1 MTDHQLFASADLKR
15 RPFRTTLTLISL
27 TSVVTATTF
36 VFLFG
41 NVLLDVS
48 SFAVTSA
55 LSSSF
60 GTFFST
66 FVWTILLLVF
76 VLGAVVVSTTISLE
90 MVTRR
95 RDIGLMKSIGTLLDT
110 IFDFFMA
117 QSVIILLASIA
128 LGLGFGTIL
137 YILGMIWLGT
147 VVPTIQLTNAFPILQ
162 IAVLALVL
170 IIAGYLSAQKPIY
183 DTVQESPSL
192 ALNPDVGTKVRVV
205 GYLDSFGLPFR
216 IATKG
221 TGRRIKGTRRTIISL
236 FLSFTIAS
244 LLWIGGGV
252 VHTTSISY
260 VTRSMGTNVVAVG
273 NPDLLNSYY
282 NSYSLY
288 GSPLNASFNYL
299 SGPDMVPTQLID
311 DIGDILGVY
320 RVESRLVVYSEV
332 EELPAIL
339 WNEELEQYEYIGLDR
354 TSSAALVGIDWDST
368 ISDWYYE
375 GSQLNNPQ
383 QVWIGGRMATEIF
396 VDPLVQSL
404 GVQGISLE
412 IQAQAFDTLNGGMMA
427 LMDLSQLQTAYG
439 VSGTNL
445 LLVQLEE
452 YDDSLISQIDIIA
465 ESYGLDISRQ
475 QDVLEGNL
483 ETIDAIWALLN
494 PLAIVTLLSA
504 FLSLMNYLLV
514 SVFGRLRDYIIMR
527 SIGAKPSF
535 LAKVMIAEGLDVG
548 LRAGIPALIV
558 STMLSIYALI
568 PEAAVPSLAYL
579 PVSVIIVLIAM
590 IAVILLAAIPTY
602 VFFATRNDLIVSEFS
617 S

>member
-1 MTDHQLFASADLKR
+1 MSDHQMFASRDLKR
-15 RPFRTTLTLISL
+15 RPFRSSLTLISL

-36 VFLFG
+36 IFLFG

-48 SFAVTSA
+48 TFAVANA

-76 VLGAVVVSTTISLE
+76 VLGVVVVSTTVSLE

-117 QSVIILLASIA
+117 QSVIMLLASIA
-128 LGLGFGTIL
+128 LGLAFGTVL
-137 YILGMIWLGT
+137 YMVGMIWLSGFI
-147 VVPTIQLTNAFPILQ
+147 PTLQFTNTFPVIQLSILA
-162 IAVLALVL
+162 IVLVF
-170 IIAGYLSAQKPIY
+170 AGYFSAQKPIY
-183 DTVQESPSL
+183 DTVQEAPAL
-192 ALNPDVGTKVRVV
+192 ALNPDVGTKVRVA
-205 GYLDSFGLPFR
+205 GFLDGLGLSYR

-221 TGRRIKGTRRTIISL
+221 TGRRLRGTRRTVISL

-244 LLWIGGGV
+244 ILWIGGGV
-252 VHTTSISY
+252 VHTTSSAY
-260 VTRSMGTNVVAVG
+260 VTRSMGTNVVAIG
-273 NPDLLNSYY
+273 NPTLLDSYY
-282 NSYSLY
+282 DAYSLY
-288 GSPLNASFNYL
+288 GEPLNDSFSYL
-299 SGPDMVPTQLID
+299 DGADMIPAALVDELETT
-311 DIGDILGVY
+311 LGVH
-320 RVESRLVVYSEV
+320 RVESRLVVYSDV
-332 EELPAIL
+332 EENPGII

-354 TSSAALVGIDWDST
+354 TSSAVLVGVDWETT

-375 GSQLNNPQ
+375 GRRIENSNQI
-383 QVWIGGRMATEIF
+383 WIGGKMASDFFE
-396 VDPLVQSL
+396 DPLVQSL
-404 GVQGISLE
+404 GVQGNSLE
-412 IQAQAFDTLNGGMMA
+412 IKAKAFDILNGGMMA
-427 LMDLSQLQTAYG
+427 IMGLSQLQSFYG
-439 VSGTNL
+439 ISGTNL
-445 LLVQLEE
+445 ILVQLDD
-452 YDDSLISQIDIIA
+452 YDDSLISQIDLLA
-465 ESYGLDISRQ
+465 ESFGFDSFRQ

-483 ETIDAIWALLN
+483 ESISAIWALLN

-527 SIGAKPSF
+527 SVGAKPSF
-535 LAKVMIAEGLDVG
+535 LAKVMIAEGMDVG

-558 STMLSIYALI
+558 ATLLSIYVLI

-579 PVSVIIVLIAM
+579 PVSIIAVLVTM
-590 IAVILLAAIPTY
+590 IAVILLTSIPTY
-602 VFFATRNDLIVSEFS
+602 VFFATRNDLRVSEFS

>member
-1 MTDHQLFASADLKR
+1 MSEHQIFASRDLKR

-48 SFAVTSA
+48 TFSVASA

-76 VLGAVVVSTTISLE
+76 VLGAAVVSTTISLE

-117 QSVIILLASIA
+117 QSVIMLLASIV
-128 LGLGFGTIL
+128 LGLSFGTIL
-137 YILGMIWLGT
+137 YIAGIIWLSGFI
-147 VVPTIQLTNAFPILQ
+147 PNIQLTNSFPIIQLS
-162 IAVLALVL
+162 VLAVVLV
-170 IIAGYLSAQKPIY
+170 IAGYFSAQKPIY

-192 ALNPDVGTKVRVV
+192 ALNPDVGTKVRVS
-205 GYLDSFGLPFR
+205 GFLDSFGLSFR

-221 TGRRIKGTRRTIISL
+221 TGRRLKGTRRTVLSL

-244 LLWIGGGV
+244 ILWIGGGV
-252 VHTTSISY
+252 VHTTSSSY
-260 VTRSMGTNVVAVG
+260 VTRSMGENIVAVG
-273 NPDLLNSYY
+273 NPDLLDSYY
-282 NSYSLY
+282 DSYSLY
-288 GSPLNASFNYL
+288 GSPLDNSFNYL
-299 SGPDMVPTQLID
+299 SSSDMIPSALTTDL
-311 DIGDILGVY
+311 GDILGVY
-320 RVESRLVVYSEV
+320 AVEQRLVVYSEIEAKRV
-332 EELPAIL
+332 TV
-339 WNEELEQYEYIGLDR
+339 WNEELEQYEIVGEDR
-354 TSSAALVGIDWDST
+354 TSNAVLVGINWDSS

-375 GSQLNNPQ
+375 GRIPENTE
-383 QVWIGGRMATEIF
+383 QVWIGGKMASDLFE
-396 VDPLVQSL
+396 DPLIQNL
-404 GVQGISLE
+404 EVQGNTLE
-412 IQAQAFDTLNGGMMA
+412 IKAQAFDILNGGMMA
-427 LMDLSQLQTAYG
+427 LMELSELQNSFG

-445 LLVQLEE
+445 VLVQLED
-452 YDDSLISQIDIIA
+452 YDDSLISEIEILA
-465 ESYGLDISRQ
+465 ESYGFGIFRQ

-494 PLAIVTLLSA
+494 PLALVTLLSA

-527 SIGAKPSF
+527 SVGAKPSF
-535 LAKVMIAEGLDVG
+535 IAKVMIAEGLEVG

-558 STMLSIYALI
+558 STLLSIYMLI

-579 PVSVIIVLIAM
+579 PLSIVAVMVTM
-590 IAVILLAAIPTY
+590 IGVILLASIPTY
-602 VFFATRNDLIVSEFS
+602 IFFATRTDLIVSEFS

>member
-1 MTDHQLFASADLKR
+1 MTDRQLFASADLKR

-48 SFAVTSA
+48 SFTVASA

-76 VLGAVVVSTTISLE
+76 VLGAVVVSTTVSLE

-117 QSVIILLASIA
+117 QSVIILLASVA

-147 VVPTIQLTNAFPILQ
+147 VVPSIQLTNTFPILQ
-162 IAVLALVL
+162 VAVLAIVL
-170 IIAGYLSAQKPIY
+170 LIAGYLSAQKPIY

-192 ALNPDVGTKVRVV
+192 SLNPDVGTKVRVA

-221 TGRRIKGTRRTIISL
+221 TGRRLKGTRRTVISL

-260 VTRSMGTNVVAVG
+260 VTRSMGTNVVALG

-299 SGPDMVPTQLID
+299 SGSDMVPTQLLD
-311 DIGDILGVY
+311 DIEDILGVY
-320 RVESRLVVYSEV
+320 RVESRLIVYSEV

-354 TSSAALVGIDWDST
+354 TSSAALVGVNWDST

-375 GSQLNNPQ
+375 GQRFDNPQ
-383 QVWIGGRMATEIF
+383 QVWIGGRMATDLF

-427 LMDLSQLQTAYG
+427 LMDLSQLQSAYG

-452 YDDSLISQIDIIA
+452 YDDSIISQIDILA
-465 ESYGLDISRQ
+465 EGYGLDTFRQ

-483 ETIDAIWALLN
+483 VTIDAIWALLN
-494 PLAIVTLLSA
+494 PIAIVTLLSA

-514 SVFGRLRDYIIMR
+514 SVFGRLRDYIIMK

-558 STMLSIYALI
+558 STVLSIYALI

-579 PVSVIIVLIAM
+579 PVSVIVVLTAM
-590 IAVILLAAIPTY
+590 IVVILLASIPTY

>member
-1 MTDHQLFASADLKR
+1 MFASRDLKR

-48 SFAVTSA
+48 SFAVASA

-76 VLGAVVVSTTISLE
+76 VLGTVVVSTTISLE

-117 QSVIILLASIA
+117 QSVIILLASIV
-128 LGLGFGTIL
+128 LGLAFGTIL
-137 YILGMIWLGT
+137 YMAGMVWISAI
-147 VVPTIQLTNAFPILQ
+147 VPGLQFANTFPVIQLSFLTI
-162 IAVLALVL
+162 VLV
-170 IIAGYLSAQKPIY
+170 IAGYFSAQKPIY
-183 DTVQESPSL
+183 DAVQESPSV
-192 ALNPDVGTKVRVV
+192 ALNPDVGTKVRVS
-205 GYLDSFGLPFR
+205 GFLDSFGLPFR

-221 TGRRIKGTRRTIISL
+221 TGRRLRGTRRTVLSL

-252 VHTTSISY
+252 VQTTSSAY
-260 VTRSMGTNVVAVG
+260 VTRSMGTNVIAVG
-273 NPDLLNSYY
+273 NPALLDSYY
-282 NSYSLY
+282 DAYSLY
-288 GSPLNASFNYL
+288 GSPLNDSFNFL
-299 SGPDMVPTQLID
+299 DSADMMPIQLVD
-311 DIGDILGVY
+311 DLEDILGVN
-320 RVESRLVVYSEV
+320 RVDSRLVVYSEV
-332 EELPAIL
+332 EEMPAII
-339 WNEELEQYEYIGLDR
+339 WNEEFEQYERIGEDR
-354 TSSAALVGIDWDST
+354 ISSAALVGLDWDTT
-368 ISDWYYE
+368 ISDWYFE
-375 GSQLNNPQ
+375 GRSIDQTG
-383 QVWIGGRMATEIF
+383 QVWIGGKMASDFFE
-396 VDPLVQSL
+396 DPLIQSL
-404 GVQGISLE
+404 GVGGVSLD
-412 IQAQAFDTLNGGMMA
+412 IKAQAFDILNGGMMA
-427 LMDLSQLQTAYG
+427 LMDLTQLQSYVG

-445 LLVQLEE
+445 ALVQLEE
-452 YDDSLISQIDIIA
+452 YDDSIILQIDALA
-465 ESYGLDISRQ
+465 ESYGFDIFRQ
-475 QDVLEGNL
+475 QDVLENNL
-483 ETIDAIWALLN
+483 QAISAIWALLN

-535 LAKVMIAEGLDVG
+535 LAKVMIAEGLEVG

-558 STMLSIYALI
+558 ATLLSIYSLI
-568 PEAAVPSLAYL
+568 PEAAVSSLAYL
-579 PVSVIIVLIAM
+579 PVSIIAVLGTM
-590 IAVILLAAIPTY
+590 IVVILLASIPTF
-602 VFFATRNDLIVSEFS
+602 VFFATRNDLRVSEFS

>member
-1 MTDHQLFASADLKR
+1 MSEHQMYASRDLKR

-48 SFAVTSA
+48 SFSVAGA

-66 FVWTILLLVF
+66 FVWTILLLVL

-117 QSVIILLASIA
+117 QSVIVLLASIV
-128 LGLGFGTIL
+128 LGLAFGTIL
-137 YILGMIWLGT
+137 YMVGMIWLGSLI
-147 VVPTIQLTNAFPILQ
+147 PTLQLTNTFPIIQLTAL
-162 IAVLALVL
+162 AVIL
-170 IIAGYLSAQKPIY
+170 IIAGYFSAQKPIY

-192 ALNPDVGTKVRVV
+192 ALNPDVGTKVRVS
-205 GYLDSFGLPFR
+205 GFLDSFGLSFR

-221 TGRRIKGTRRTIISL
+221 TGRRIKGTRRTVISL

-252 VHTTSISY
+252 VQTTSSNY
-260 VTRSMGTNVVAVG
+260 VVRSMGTNIIAVG
-273 NPDLLNSYY
+273 KPALLNSYY
-282 NSYSLY
+282 DAYSLY
-288 GSPLNASFNYL
+288 GSPLNDSFNFL
-299 SGPDMVPTQLID
+299 DNSDMVPNPLVD
-311 DIGDILGVY
+311 DIENILGVT
-320 RVESRLVVYSEV
+320 RTDSRLVVYSNIEAKRV
-332 EELPAIL
+332 PV
-339 WNEELEQYEYIGLDR
+339 WNEELEQWEWVGEDR
-354 TSSAALVGIDWDST
+354 PGSAALVGVDWDAT
-368 ISDWYYE
+368 ISNWYFE
-375 GSQLNNPQ
+375 GRRIDSPN
-383 QVWIGGRMATEIF
+383 QVWIGGKMSSQLFE
-396 VDPLVQSL
+396 DPLIQTL
-404 GVQGISLE
+404 DVQGHSLE
-412 IQAQAFDTLNGGMMA
+412 IKAQAFDILNGGMMA
-427 LMDLSQLQTAYG
+427 LMSITQLQSYFG
-439 VSGTNL
+439 VNGTNL
-445 LLVQLEE
+445 VLVQVDE
-452 YDDSLISQIDIIA
+452 YSASIISQIDSLA
-465 ESYGLDISRQ
+465 ESYGFDTFRQ
-475 QDVLEGNL
+475 QDVLEDNL
-483 ETIDAIWALLN
+483 SSIAAIWNLMN

-535 LAKVMIAEGLDVG
+535 LAKVMIAEGLEVG
-548 LRAGIPALIV
+548 LRAGIPALLV
-558 STMLSIYALI
+558 STLLSIYSLI
-568 PEAAVPSLAYL
+568 PEAAVTSIAYL
-579 PVSVIIVLIAM
+579 PLSVIAVLGTM
-590 IAVILLAAIPTY
+590 IIVILLASVPVYA
-602 VFFATRNDLIVSEFS
+602 FFTTRNDLRVSEFS

>member
-1 MTDHQLFASADLKR
+1 MTEHQMFASKDLKR
-15 RPFRTTLTLISL
+15 RPFRTALTLISL
-27 TSVVTATTF
+27 TSVITATTF

-41 NVLLDVS
+41 NLLLDVS
-48 SFAVTSA
+48 SFAVANA

-76 VLGAVVVSTTISLE
+76 ILGAVVVSTTISLE

-95 RDIGLMKSIGTLLDT
+95 RDIGLMKSIGTLLDA

-128 LGLGFGTIL
+128 LGLAFGTIL
-137 YILGMIWLGT
+137 YMIGLIWLSSIVTG
-147 VVPTIQLTNAFPILQ
+147 IQLTNIFPVLQ
-162 IAVLALVL
+162 LTVLAVVLV
-170 IIAGYLSAQKPIY
+170 IAGYLSAQKPIY

-192 ALNPDVGTKVRVV
+192 ALNPDVGTKVRVS
-205 GYLDSFGLPFR
+205 GFLDSFGLPFR

-221 TGRRIKGTRRTIISL
+221 TGRRLRGTRRTVLSL

-252 VHTTSISY
+252 VHTTSSTY

-273 NPDLLNSYY
+273 NPALLASYY
-282 NSYSLY
+282 DAYSLY
-288 GSPLNASFNYL
+288 GAPLNDSFNFVG
-299 SGPDMVPTQLID
+299 SADMIPDQLIAD
-311 DIGDILGVY
+311 LEDVLGITN
-320 RVESRLVVYSEV
+320 VESRLIVYSEV
-332 EELPAIL
+332 EEGPGII

-354 TSSAALVGIDWDST
+354 TSSAILVGIDWDTT

-375 GSQLNNPQ
+375 GRRIDGTG
-383 QVWIGGRMATEIF
+383 QVWIGGKMASDFFE
-396 VDPLVQSL
+396 DPLIQSL
-404 GVQGISLE
+404 RVQGASLD
-412 IQAQAFDTLNGGMMA
+412 IKAQAFDILNGGMMA
-427 LMDLSQLQTAYG
+427 IMDLSLLQNYWS

-445 LLVQLEE
+445 VLVQLDE
-452 YDDSLISQIDIIA
+452 YEDSLISQIDLLA
-465 ESYGLDISRQ
+465 ESYGFDTFRQ
-475 QDVLEGNL
+475 QDILEMNL
-483 ETIDAIWALLN
+483 ATIDAIWALLN

-514 SVFGRLRDYIIMR
+514 SVFGRLRDYVIMR
-527 SIGAKPSF
+527 SVGAKPSF

-558 STMLSIYALI
+558 STLLSIYSLI
-568 PEAAVPSLAYL
+568 PEAAVPSLVYL
-579 PVSVIIVLIAM
+579 PVSIIAVLGTM
-590 IAVILLAAIPTY
+590 ITVILLASIPTY

>member
-1 MTDHQLFASADLKR
+1 MSEHQMFASRDLKR

-48 SFAVTSA
+48 SFAVASA

-117 QSVIILLASIA
+117 QSVIILLASIV
-128 LGLGFGTIL
+128 LGLAIGTIL
-137 YILGMIWLGT
+137 YLAGMVWLGV
-147 VVPTIQLTNAFPILQ
+147 VVPSLQFANTFPVIQVAFLAI
-162 IAVLALVL
+162 VLV
-170 IIAGYLSAQKPIY
+170 IAGYFSAQKPIY
-183 DTVQESPSL
+183 DTVQESPSV
-192 ALNPDVGTKVRVV
+192 ALNPDVGTKVRVS
-205 GYLDSFGLPFR
+205 GFLDSFGLSFR

-221 TGRRIKGTRRTIISL
+221 TGRRLRGTRRTVLSL

-244 LLWIGGGV
+244 LVWIGGGV
-252 VHTTSISY
+252 VQTTSSAY
-260 VTRSMGTNVVAVG
+260 VTRSMGTNVIAIG
-273 NPDLLNSYY
+273 NPALLDSYY
-282 NSYSLY
+282 EAYSLY
-288 GSPLNASFNYL
+288 GTPLNDSFNFL
-299 SGPDMVPTQLID
+299 DSADMMPVQLVD
-311 DIGDILGVY
+311 DLEDILGVT

-332 EELPAIL
+332 EEMPAII
-339 WNEELEQYEYIGLDR
+339 WNEEFEQYERIGQDR
-354 TSSAALVGIDWDST
+354 TSSAALVGLDWDTT
-368 ISDWYYE
+368 ISDWYFE
-375 GSQLNNPQ
+375 GRSIDQSG
-383 QVWIGGRMATEIF
+383 QVWVGGKMASDF
-396 VDPLVQSL
+396 FDDPLVQSL
-404 GVQGISLE
+404 GVHGSSLE
-412 IQAQAFDTLNGGMMA
+412 IKAQAFDILNGGMMA
-427 LMDLSQLQTAYG
+427 LMDLSQLQSYYG

-445 LLVQLEE
+445 ALVQVEE
-452 YDDSLISQIDIIA
+452 YDDSLIAQIDVLA
-465 ESYGLDISRQ
+465 ESYGFDIFRQ
-475 QDVLEGNL
+475 QEVLENNL
-483 ETIDAIWALLN
+483 EAISAIWALLN

-527 SIGAKPSF
+527 SVGAKPSF
-535 LAKVMIAEGLDVG
+535 LAKVMIAEGLEVG

-558 STMLSIYALI
+558 ATLLSIYSLI
-568 PEAAVPSLAYL
+568 PEAAVSSLAYL
-579 PVSVIIVLIAM
+579 PLSI
-590 IAVILLAAIPTY
+590 IAVLGTMITVIFLASIPTY
-602 VFFATRNDLIVSEFS
+602 VFFATRNDLRVSEFS